1 MKKETNNKKKT
12 INKSTKVEQ
21 NKNLKEKKSNKD
33 IKENE
38 KVISEKKW
46 NKRQSISKS
55 LDVFI
60 HLIGYTLVL
69 ITVSFIFR
77 DIVYISNIYFGF
89 LAVLIIFI
97 LNRTVKPV
105 LTWLTIPL
113 TAMTLGLFYPLIN
126 AFILKLSDWI
136 LGSHF
141 NINGPI
147 WLVIVSI
154 VIAIM
159 NAIMDNF
166 IIDDILKGGKKK

>member
-1 MKKETNNKKKT
+1 MKKKD
-12 INKSTKVEQ
+12 
-21 NKNLKEKKSNKD
+21 LKEN
-33 IKENE
+33 
-38 KVISEKKW
+38 KKW
-46 NKRQSISKS
+46 NKRETVSKS
-55 LDVFI
+55 LDIFI

-69 ITVSFIFR
+69 IAVSFIFK
-77 DIVYISNIYFGF
+77 DIVYISNYLFGF

-136 LGSHF
+136 LFNHF
-141 NINGPI
+141 EINGI
-147 WLVIVSI
+147 WWLIIVSI
-154 VIAIM
+154 VISIM

-166 IIDDILKGGKKK
+166 IIDGIIKGGKKK

>member
-1 MKKETNNKKKT
+1 MKKEMNNKKKT
-12 INKSTKVEQ
+12 TKKVV
-21 NKNLKEKKSNKD
+21 EKK
-33 IKENE
+33 NE
-38 KVISEKKW
+38 KIDEKKW
-46 NKRQSISKS
+46 NKRQSISKT
-55 LDVFI
+55 LDIFI

-69 ITVSFIFR
+69 ITVSFIFK
-77 DIVYISNIYFGF
+77 DIVSISNIYFGF

-136 LGSHF
+136 LGPHF
-141 NINGPI
+141 NVHGIV

-154 VIAIM
+154 VISIM
-159 NAIMDNF
+159 NAIMDNY
-166 IIDDILKGGKKK
+166 IIDEILKGGKKK

>member
-1 MKKETNNKKKT
+1 MEKEKNKKKKNTVNNKKAVE
-12 INKSTKVEQ
+12 NKIE
-21 NKNLKEKKSNKD
+21 
-33 IKENE
+33 
-38 KVISEKKW
+38 EKKW
-46 NKRQSISKS
+46 NKRQSISKT
-55 LDVFI
+55 LDIFI

-69 ITVSFIFR
+69 ITVSFIFK
-77 DIVYISNIYFGF
+77 DIVSISNIYFGF

-97 LNRTVKPV
+97 LNRTVKPL

-141 NINGPI
+141 NVHGII

-154 VIAIM
+154 VISIM

-166 IIDDILKGGKKK
+166 IIDEILKGGKKK

>member
-1 MKKETNNKKKT
+1 MKKQE
-12 INKSTKVEQ
+12 
-21 NKNLKEKKSNKD
+21 KN
-33 IKENE
+33 I
-38 KVISEKKW
+38 EKKW
-46 NKRQSISKS
+46 NKRQSISKWIDI
-55 LDVFI
+55 LI

-69 ITVSFIFR
+69 ITVSFIFK
-77 DIVYISNIYFGF
+77 DIVYISSFIYGF

-136 LGSHF
+136 LGPHF
-141 NINGPI
+141 NVNGII
-147 WLVIVSI
+147 WLIIVSL
-154 VIAIM
+154 VISIM

-166 IIDDILKGGKKK
+166 IIDGILKGGKRK